1 MRVRSFAPAAAAVA
15 ALATFLPAQASP
27 APQVAAP
34 STAAPSTASASTA
47 SGAVS
52 ADGKATPYK
61 FAVIGDMPYGSTQL
75 AQMPAWISKIN
86 AQNPVMTFHVGDI
99 KTSARRCD
107 SYYMTKILTLFN
119 RFNTALIYTPGDNEW
134 ADCHQKAS
142 GSYNPLERLAK
153 LRSVMY
159 PTPGRTLGKAPLPVS
174 SQSSSGFPENV
185 RLARDGIVYVVVHS
199 VGANDDLEVWTGR
212 NNVTPAQR
220 AEETKRMGSAT
231 HTIAAAFQ
239 QAKDTGAKAV
249 VIVVHV
255 DMFDP
260 THTPVPAK
268 LTAYKPLVQTL
279 ITQANQFRGQ
289 VYLFNGDSH
298 EYNVDNPLQSGSK
311 WLSIYGVNGYSTKL
325 QRITVDGDQ
334 NVRSFLLVTAN
345 SGATGP
351 VLSWTSVPF

>member
-1 MRVRSFAPAAAAVA
+1 
-15 ALATFLPAQASP
+15 
-27 APQVAAP
+27 
-34 STAAPSTASASTA
+34 
-47 SGAVS
+47 
-52 ADGKATPYK
+52 
-61 FAVIGDMPYGSTQL
+61 
-75 AQMPAWISKIN
+75 
-86 AQNPVMTFHVGDI
+86 
-99 KTSARRCD
+99 
-107 SYYMTKILTLFN
+107 MTKILTLFN

-311 WLSIYGVNGYSTKL
+311 
-325 QRITVDGDQ
+325 
-334 NVRSFLLVTAN
+334 
-345 SGATGP
+345 
-351 VLSWTSVPF
+351 